1 MSAGIFKEI
10 IKELHCS
17 HLHALF
23 VLYLG
28 LDVLYGVSRLPSS
41 VMVCPWRLNE
51 NLHGGEI
58 LCNRDSQWIYTL
70 KTFCCEPALAT
81 TMADNKEEDLSESQK
96 REENARI
103 YKALS
108 SLRRCGAAINLG
120 DTDERAASENRI
132 WGTLQFDY
140 PSEQSEARIHACLK
154 PFLYRKCRNADE
166 EITAALFRIGAV
178 PMMQDGQRV
187 QGVYS
192 VRGSVEGVYK
202 IQIFVTEDKLEEYML
217 MY

>member
-1 MSAGIFKEI
+1 
-10 IKELHCS
+10 
-17 HLHALF
+17 
-23 VLYLG
+23 
-28 LDVLYGVSRLPSS
+28 
-41 VMVCPWRLNE
+41 
-51 NLHGGEI
+51 
-58 LCNRDSQWIYTL
+58 
-70 KTFCCEPALAT
+70 
-81 TMADNKEEDLSESQK
+81 MADNKEEDLSESQK

-108 SLRRCGAAINLG
+108 SLRRCGTAVNLG
-120 DTDERAASENRI
+120 DTDDRVVSKNRI

-140 PSEQSEARIHACLK
+140 PSEQSEARLHACLK

-166 EITAALFRIGAV
+166 EITAALLRIGAV

-187 QGVYS
+187 EGVFS